1 LGGLIGIGWS
11 EPLLEQALALRK
23 RLLGDKH
30 PDVADSLNNLAALY
44 KFTRRYSEAEP
55 LFQQALAICEHTLGV
70 GNPDTIRVWG
80 NYAVFLREAYS

>member
-1 LGGLIGIGWS
+1 MGEA
-11 EPLLEQALALRK
+11 EPMYQQALALRK

-70 GNPDTIRVWG
+70 SHPHTIKVRG
-80 NYAVFLREAYS
+80 NYARFLREAYR